1 MSSRWKFVMLGPLAL
16 TMGFLAGIVP
26 FYREFSA
33 QQYYTIQV
41 DIVYAYFKM
50 FKTGQNVPAL
60 GNADLV
66 SYVLVLNVTN
76 PTNEVVKIKHLTIDF
91 VQNASKEDQH
101 FEMFNEILRFEQ
113 SFADGFMD
121 YYWYPHVTR
130 LIAFTGTEELS
141 AIGLTALRLG
151 EGFFLLKL
159 AGSTQAGAQAGSD
172 FILKKVTLEIKNES
186 EYVYNG
192 IFMEDYRFHFRNDQ
206 LDISI
211 EW

>member
-1 MSSRWKFVMLGPLAL
+1 MPSNWKFVMLGSFAL
-16 TMGFLAGIVP
+16 TTGLLVGIVP
-26 FYREFSA
+26 FYQEFSA
-33 QQYYTIQV
+33 LQYHTIQL
-41 DIVYAYFKM
+41 DIVYAYFNT
-50 FKTGQNVPAL
+50 FKASQNVTAL

-76 PTNEVVKIKHLTIDF
+76 PTGEVVKIMDLRIDF
-91 VQNASKEDQH
+91 VQNAYKEDQH
-101 FEMFNEILRFEQ
+101 FKTFNEIVRFEQ
-113 SFADGFMD
+113 SFADGMMD
-121 YYWYPHVTR
+121 YYWYPNVTR
-130 LIAFTGTEELS
+130 LIAFTGTGELS
-141 AIGLTALRLG
+141 ALGLTALRLG
-151 EGFFLLKL
+151 KGFFLLKL

-186 EYVYNG
+186 EYVYDG